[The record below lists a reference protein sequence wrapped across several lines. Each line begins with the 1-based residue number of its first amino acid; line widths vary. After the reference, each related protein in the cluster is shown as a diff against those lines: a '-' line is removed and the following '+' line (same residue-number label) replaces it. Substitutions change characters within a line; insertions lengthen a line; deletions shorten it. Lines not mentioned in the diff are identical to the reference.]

1 MNIVIAPDSFK
12 GSLTSIQASQIIK
25 SSILDL
31 DNEYYNV
38 VMMPMADGGE
48 GTLQTL
54 LASTNGEIIPITCTG
69 PLGEKND
76 TTYAIVNGNTAI
88 IESASISGLMQ
99 VPSHKRN
106 PDFTTSYGMGEVMID
121 AMNRGCTAF
130 VIGLGGSAIND
141 GGLGM
146 LQALGM
152 KAFDV
157 SGKEVGIFGK
167 DLHKVKS
174 INLANLD
181 TRLSKVTIK
190 VACDVDNPL
199 CGPEGASAIY
209 GPQKGATKEQIDQYD
224 LSLNNLGVLMESE
237 ISRPLKDVPGA
248 GAAGGLGF
256 AFLTLGAHLLSGA
269 KLLAETMKLE
279 EAIKNA
285 DLVITG
291 EGQSD
296 RQTLYGKAPGYIARL
311 SKKYKVPVVLISGSL
326 KDHDQLL
333 HSFTGCFSIVDRPL
347 TLKDSMEQANILLYN
362 QTRQIIHF
370 MIQIIENERY
380 VRSNLSSKSVKQNNS

>member
-12 GSLTSIQASQIIK
+12 GSLTSLQASQIIK

-31 DNEYYNV
+31 DCDYYNV

-48 GTLQTL
+48 GTLETL
-54 LASTNGEIIPITCTG
+54 LASTKGEIIPITCTG

-76 TTYAIVNGNTAI
+76 TTYAIVNSNTAI
-88 IESASISGLMQ
+88 IESASVSGLMQ
-99 VPSHKRN
+99 VPSNKRN

-121 AMNRGCTAF
+121 AMDKGCTSF

-152 KAFDV
+152 KAFDAD
-157 SGKEVGIFGK
+157 GQKVGQFGK
-167 DLHKVKS
+167 DLHRVKS
-174 INLANLD
+174 LD
-181 TRLSKVTIK
+181 LSNMDARLSNVTIK

-199 CGPEGASAIY
+199 CGKNGASAVY
-209 GPQKGATKEQIDQYD
+209 GPQKGATKEQIQQYD
-224 LSLNNLGVLMESE
+224 LSLNNFGSLMETE
-237 ISRPLKDVPGA
+237 LNKPLKNVPGA

-256 AFLTLGAHLLSGA
+256 AFLTLGAKLISGA
-269 KLLAETMKLE
+269 ELLAETMKLE
-279 EAIKNA
+279 EAIQQA

-296 RQTLYGKAPGYIARL
+296 YQTLYGKAPGYIAQL
-311 SKKYKVPVVLISGSL
+311 GKKYHVPVILISGSL
-326 KDHDQLL
+326 KNHDKLRE
-333 HSFTGCFSIVDRPL
+333 SFTGSFSIIDKPL
-347 TLKDSMEQANILLYN
+347 TLKESMRQADTLLYE
-362 QTRQIIHF
+362 QTKQIIHF
-370 MIQIIENERY
+370 MVELLKKDQPSP
-380 VRSNLSSKSVKQNNS
+380 SNISTTSM